1 MSDEQPGRPLIVY
14 GHNFCGQSRL
24 LVTELDEKK
33 IAYEWRD
40 VRSGDPIFQEELK
53 KLARGNLSVPT
64 VVFPDGSVLIEPWPK
79 EVLDRLKQR
88 EPNVIHK
95 LFKRS

>member
-1 MSDEQPGRPLIVY
+1 MSDPQPDRPLIVY
-14 GHNFCGQSRL
+14 GHNYCGQSRL
-24 LVTELDEKK
+24 LTSELDEKK

-40 VRSGDPIFQEELK
+40 VRSGDPVFQDELR

-79 EVLDRLKQR
+79 EVLDHLKPR
-88 EPNVIHK
+88 EPNPIQR
-95 LFKRS
+95 LFKKT